1 MDIAI
6 FMPLMVA
13 AIQSAGQVLASL
25 ASKAKD
31 AAKNYIFDKNFFED
45 TIVDSS
51 EQLAKLLNIAA
62 LDVKQE
68 IREQS
73 IVDAVQDLQAHVAA
87 IGDILSLVKTSELTP
102 TMAER
107 LVTAGLLPLQVSLK
121 KAELRLS
128 QYGRDEMRLFCHVVG
143 LKTLITG
150 YGFVGQNVPTLQKDL
165 ENSIYIFQKRLLDAI
180 AQSNREIPWN
190 KIPHF
195 LTADGASD
203 LFELY
208 NSTLH
213 AVPKNPPVESN
224 FVESRDSALKPEGSP
239 EFNKNNRVEGHLS
252 PSRASEAK
260 TKPPTDVAKRKV
272 KEMQLQDV
280 TETAMKLQWMLYGS
294 ISCSECGFKAISQD
308 DAICPNCKRK
318 FV

>member
-1 MDIAI
+1 MEI
-6 FMPLMVA
+6 FIPLMVA

-31 AAKNYIFDKNFFED
+31 VAKNYIFDKDFFED

-51 EQLAKLLNIAA
+51 EQLAKLLNVAA

-73 IVDAVQDLQAHVAA
+73 IIDAVQDLQAHVAA

-102 TMAER
+102 AMAER
-107 LVTAGLLPLQVSLK
+107 LITGGLLPLQVSLK

-143 LKTLITG
+143 IKTIITG
-150 YGFVGQNVPTLQKDL
+150 YGYTGQNVPTLQKDL
-165 ENSIYIFQKRLLDAI
+165 EDSIYIFQKRLLDAI
-180 AQSNREIPWN
+180 AQTNHEIPWN

-208 NSTLH
+208 NSRLH
-213 AVPKNPPVESN
+213 GVRKIPPIESHL
-224 FVESRDSALKPEGSP
+224 VLSKDSELKPERPPEVKISSP
-239 EFNKNNRVEGHLS
+239 VKSRLV
-252 PSRASEAK
+252 PSNDSESRS
-260 TKPPTDVAKRKV
+260 KPPSEVMKRKV
-272 KEMQLQDV
+272 KEMNLQDV
-280 TETAMKLQWMLYGS
+280 TETAMKLQGMLYGVV
-294 ISCSECGFKAISQD
+294 SCSECGFRGISQD
-308 DAICPNCKRK
+308 DEICPNCKRK